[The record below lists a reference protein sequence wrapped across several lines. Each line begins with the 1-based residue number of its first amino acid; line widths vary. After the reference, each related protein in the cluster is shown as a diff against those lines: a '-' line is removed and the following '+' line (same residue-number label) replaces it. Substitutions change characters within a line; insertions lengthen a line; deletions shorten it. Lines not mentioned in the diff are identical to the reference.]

1 MKLSGYFDHENE
13 YKVET
18 FYRGEKGVQI
28 ITPFYTHMVDGKPQA
43 IFVNRGWV
51 PYDLKASR
59 LHYCALNQTIEG
71 VLYTGMAETKYSEPN
86 NPVINEF
93 KNCRL
98 NDFTLVSQI
107 NNREEASKFMLK

>member
-1 MKLSGYFDHENE
+1 M
-13 YKVET
+13 
-18 FYRGEKGVQI
+18 YRGEKGVQI
-28 ITPFYTHMVDGKPQA
+28 ITPFYTHLVDGKPQA

-51 PYDLKASR
+51 PFDLKDSR
-59 LHYCALNQTIEG
+59 LHYCNPSQTVEG
-71 VLYTGMAETKYSEPN
+71 VLYTGEAETKYSIPN

-93 KNCRL
+93 HTTRL